1 MDVWQWIGET
11 QEALY
16 EQGNE
21 RLADLIDDVP
31 RAVVDLQHDQ
41 VDALVPEALHLAR
54 EAGSPWLEVFF
65 RHWNL
70 QSQVFHRHRVSEA
83 LPEAVALLDFAHRNE
98 TRDCP
103 QSVCAV
109 QDLAHC
115 YAELDGPGYVEER
128 LAIASETLERIDA
141 EWACFTCIS
150 GEKAEALL
158 DDGRYEET
166 LQFVEDQAGALLRAG
181 LHHRHYNL
189 RVQKV
194 EALIRLGRYDE
205 AAEYNSKARKEVRQ
219 EYDILEQRLDA
230 ARILAY
236 QGQHKQAAK
245 KLPGFQEIRPTD
257 SYFRPW
263 AETVRL
269 LAQHD
274 AIGNDGQL
282 DGQFRMLSEKLSGQ
296 GANYGA
302 AVLGLWRAELALW
315 RDDTATAAAV
325 CDQVAAMAARLR
337 RPEAIQRTLAELR
350 SR

>member
-1 MDVWQWIGET
+1 MEVWQWVWET
-11 QEALY
+11 QETLY
-16 EQGNE
+16 EQGHE
-21 RLADLIDDVP
+21 RLADLIDAVP
-31 RAVVDLQHDQ
+31 RAVVDLEHDR

-70 QSQVFHRHRVSEA
+70 QSQVFHRHRVSDA
-83 LPEAVALLDFAHRNE
+83 LPEAVALLDFSHRAE

-103 QSVCAV
+103 QSVCTV

-128 LAIASETLERIDA
+128 MAIASETLERIDA

-150 GEKAEALL
+150 GEKAWALL

-166 LQFVEDQAGALLRAG
+166 LQFIEEQVAALLRAG
-181 LHHRHYNL
+181 LHRRRHNL
-189 RVQKV
+189 RAEKV
-194 EALIRLGRYDE
+194 EALVRLGRYDE

-219 EYDILEQRLDA
+219 ESDVLGQRLDA
-230 ARILAY
+230 GRILAY
-236 QGQHKQAAK
+236 QGRHQEAAK
-245 KLPGFQEIRPTD
+245 KLPGFQEIRTTD

-274 AIGNDGQL
+274 AIGNDGELDEQL
-282 DGQFRMLSEKLSGQ
+282 RTLTEKLSGQ
-296 GANYGA
+296 GANYDA

-315 RDDTATAAAV
+315 RSDAATAAAT
-325 CDQVAAMAARLR
+325 CDQIAATAARLR
-337 RPEAIQRTLAELR
+337 RPEAIVKTLAELR
-350 SR
+350 GR